1 VKLKN
6 LLAVILAIAPAALAQ
21 SVAGLWQA
29 TLTTK
34 EAEIPFRLEIAG
46 DGAAVQG
53 WFSMAIRRS
62 AQPADVS
69 RTASLFS
76 ISTYTPPGWKL
87 R

>member
-34 EAEIPFRLEIAG
+34 EAEIPFRLEIAVTG
-46 DGAAVQG
+46 RRFRAGS
-53 WFSMAIRRS
+53 SMAIRRS

-76 ISTYTPPGWKL
+76 ISTYTPPG
-87 R
+87 